1 MRLHNL
7 LIITLLLIFVS
18 SCNKKDDVSKSDR
31 PLDQWLFRS
40 VLDWNPRMITMALS
54 DDLWA
59 SYHAETG
66 ALYKAWKGTV
76 YFDGAVYTTAHGPQP
91 ISIGNSYVENKFNSP
106 WVVMSGKDPLP
117 TKFEYKGHR
126 FVNGKAELMYN
137 LKSDNW
143 TKPISVYEEVEASKS
158 TSGSPILQRN
168 FTTSDI
174 PEGISVLFKFNMSF
188 IVVESNIETDGKL
201 IISNKEEI
209 KYDNISTLNFEG
221 ILTLNNNAKTK
232 FNTTFIATPTIEN
245 KNIAGGVSEEE
256 SETKSGDLPEGLKL
270 IAKSDCKTCHNKN
283 LQTIGPA
290 YTAIAKKYKNLSPQE
305 IKQAGSQLSISV
317 EGI

>member
-18 SCNKKDDVSKSDR
+18 SCNKKDDAGKSDR
-31 PLDQWLFRS
+31 PLDHWVFRS

-106 WVVMSGKDPLP
+106 WVVMSGKDTLP

-137 LKSDNW
+137 LKV
-143 TKPISVYEEVEASKS
+143 I
-158 TSGSPILQRN
+158 
-168 FTTSDI
+168 
-174 PEGISVLFKFNMSF
+174 
-188 IVVESNIETDGKL
+188 
-201 IISNKEEI
+201 
-209 KYDNISTLNFEG
+209 
-221 ILTLNNNAKTK
+221 
-232 FNTTFIATPTIEN
+232 
-245 KNIAGGVSEEE
+245 
-256 SETKSGDLPEGLKL
+256 
-270 IAKSDCKTCHNKN
+270 
-283 LQTIGPA
+283 IGP
-290 YTAIAKKYKNLSPQE
+290 NLSPCMKKWKLQNQH
-305 IKQAGSQLSISV
+305 QAHDST
-317 EGI
+317 EKFYNF